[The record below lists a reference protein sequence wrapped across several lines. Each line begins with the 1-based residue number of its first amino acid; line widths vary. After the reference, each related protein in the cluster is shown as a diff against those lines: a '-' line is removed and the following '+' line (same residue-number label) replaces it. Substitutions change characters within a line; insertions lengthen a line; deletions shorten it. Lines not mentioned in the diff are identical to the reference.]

1 MTVETPIS
9 ASMVARSALWKRAS
23 PEIVLS
29 TEVGMRAVPGVTV
42 GSSQSRGITTALVL
56 TASGQTP
63 ATPGSVVLLRA
74 SLSGDAR
81 GRTGS
86 VSFYD
91 GNVLLGNGA
100 IVDDKVDFSTQ
111 AITALGSH
119 TLSARYA
126 GDASFAGADSAGVAL
141 VIEQA
146 RSSTTLA
153 VATNPA
159 VAGKPLTLTAQ
170 VTGAAP
176 GGTVAFYDQDKLLGT
191 VDLQNGVA
199 TLATTINTAGVH
211 ALKAVYSGD
220 VANLG
225 STSAIL
231 SQRLNINP
239 GVLSVILQIL
249 LQ

>member
-1 MTVETPIS
+1 MQ
-9 ASMVARSALWKRAS
+9 AMLRS
-23 PEIVLS
+23 P
-29 TEVGMRAVPGVTV
+29 VPT
-42 GSSQSRGITTALVL
+42 R
-56 TASGQTP
+56 
-63 ATPGSVVLLRA
+63 R
-74 SLSGDAR
+74 
-81 GRTGS
+81 
-86 VSFYD
+86 
-91 GNVLLGNGA
+91 
-100 IVDDKVDFSTQ
+100 
-111 AITALGSH
+111 
-119 TLSARYA
+119 
-126 GDASFAGADSAGVAL
+126 GVAL

-153 VATNPA
+153 LATNPA